1 MQLVFQKKG
10 ITVKFYPIYTSISF
24 VCLFSDKLILFHMVF
39 FVSAAQNYHGAGLAS
54 AMRTDLE
61 ATYEQTILQNLLV
74 TKKWFDFII

>member
-1 MQLVFQKKG
+1 
-10 ITVKFYPIYTSISF
+10 
-24 VCLFSDKLILFHMVF
+24 MVF

-61 ATYEQTILQNLLV
+61 ATYEHTILQNLLV